1 MVVHPG
7 YSPIQQAARRVPSAV
22 PPTLALAASLALL
35 NAPAA
40 FASLDPPDVPAEL
53 TEARV
58 LSPLRPA
65 PWQPAPLNPAPPSWQ
80 AVSNEAVLGPRYL
93 LPPDPRPQ
101 SELYGAPR
109 TNWNRSIPTVG
120 LGLGYRIMAQ
130 DDSLPVVQG
139 SLRLLNTGDPVVS
152 SVSARSTV
160 TLPTRSNCDFGPG
173 CQSEY
178 RLAGT
183 IDFFQQSALGLYFGG
198 GAALNKDSLHK
209 NYGMMVFGAELS
221 MSRNLTLTT
230 NINWIFN
237 DQPDDTAQFGGLR
250 WADVET
256 IFSVNLRL

>member
-1 MVVHPG
+1 
-7 YSPIQQAARRVPSAV
+7 VPSAV
-22 PPTLALAASLALL
+22 PPILALAASMALL
-35 NAPAA
+35 APPAA
-40 FASLDPPDVPAEL
+40 LASLDPPDVPAG
-53 TEARV
+53 
-58 LSPLRPA
+58 LSDSRPADSLRPA

-80 AVSNEAVLGPRYL
+80 SVSNEAVLGPNYL

-101 SELYGAPR
+101 AELYGTPR
-109 TNWNRSIPTVG
+109 TDWKRSMPTVG
-120 LGLGYRIMAQ
+120 LGVGYRIMAQ
-130 DDSLPVVQG
+130 DDSLPAVQG
-139 SLRLLNTGDPVVS
+139 SLRLLNTGNPVVS
-152 SVSARSTV
+152 SISARSTV

-178 RLAGT
+178 RVAGT
-183 IDFFQQSALGLYFGG
+183 IDFFQQGALGLYLGG

-230 NINWIFN
+230 NLNWIFN
-237 DQPDDTAQFGGLR
+237 DQPDDTDQFGGLR